1 MSSIAINGALIVTQN
16 ETREVFRGSV
26 LVVNDRIEYVGEK
39 SQGADEELDG
49 NGFIVMPGLIN
60 THAHVAMSH
69 LKGQLDDID
78 LAAFLERTYP
88 LDAERSEKGIY
99 NSAVLGIS
107 EMIDSGITC
116 FADMYY
122 SEDVIARACQDSGI
136 RANLAWNTLD
146 RELTTQ
152 HGDPVANASQFISS
166 FMGREL
172 ITPSIGIQG
181 IYAASDETIARAIE
195 VSRSHG
201 TLVHMHL
208 SETRKEVYDF
218 VKKNNQRIVEHL
230 SDKNLLPERLLAA
243 HGVWLTLREIRLLS
257 RAHSSISWNSL
268 SNAKLASG
276 GIPAV
281 PEMMSN
287 GITVSLGTDSSA
299 SNNSLDMFQ
308 LMKFSSLMT
317 KNARWDATVIPA
329 QVSLDMATVNGAR
342 AIGNTMIGSIE
353 TGKKADLVLLD
364 TNMPNLI
371 PTGTGNAIS
380 NIVYSA
386 NAGNVDSVI
395 IDGKFVKRHGKLA
408 NGIRLPRDNF
418 V

>member
-16 ETREVFRGSV
+16 ETREVIRGSV
-26 LVVNDRIEYVGEK
+26 LVVNDRIEYVGQTK
-39 SQGADEELDG
+39 QGADEEIDG
-49 NGFIVMPGLIN
+49 NGFIVLPGFIN

-69 LKGQLDDID
+69 MKGQLDDID
-78 LAAFLERTYP
+78 LETFLRRTYQ

-107 EMIDSGITC
+107 EMIDAGITC

-152 HGDPVANASQFISS
+152 RGDPVSNAGQFISS
-166 FMGREL
+166 FKGKEL

-195 VSRSHG
+195 VSESHG

-257 RAHSSISWNSL
+257 KAHSSVSWNSL

-276 GIPAV
+276 GMPAV

-317 KNARWDATVIPA
+317 KNARWDSTVIPA

-342 AIGNTMIGSIE
+342 AIGNAKIGSIE
-353 TGKKADLVLLD
+353 AGKKADLVLID
-364 TNMPNLI
+364 ATRPNLI
-371 PTGTGNAIS
+371 PTGIENAVS

-395 IDGKFVKRHGKLA
+395 IDGKFVKRHGKLT
-408 NGIRLPRDNF
+408 NVIRIPHNDF

>member
-16 ETREVFRGSV
+16 ETREVIRGSV
-26 LVVNDRIEYVGEK
+26 LVVNDRIEYVGQTK
-39 SQGADEELDG
+39 QGADEEIDG
-49 NGFIVMPGLIN
+49 NGFIVLPGFIN

-69 LKGQLDDID
+69 MKGQLDDID
-78 LAAFLERTYP
+78 LETFLRRTYQ

-107 EMIDSGITC
+107 EMIDAGITC

-152 HGDPVANASQFISS
+152 RGDPVSNAGQFISS
-166 FMGREL
+166 FKGKEL

-257 RAHSSISWNSL
+257 RAHSSVSWNSL

-276 GIPAV
+276 GMPAV

-317 KNARWDATVIPA
+317 KNARWDSTVIPA

-342 AIGNTMIGSIE
+342 AIGNAKIGSIE
-353 TGKKADLVLLD
+353 AGKKADLVLID
-364 TNMPNLI
+364 ATRPNLI
-371 PTGTGNAIS
+371 PTGIENAVS

-395 IDGKFVKRHGKLA
+395 IDGKFVKRHGKLT
-408 NGIRLPRDNF
+408 NVIRIPHNDF

>member
-16 ETREVFRGSV
+16 ETREVIRGSV
-26 LVVNDRIEYVGEK
+26 LVVNDRIEYVGQTK
-39 SQGADEELDG
+39 QGADEEIDG
-49 NGFIVMPGLIN
+49 DGFIVLPGFIN

-69 LKGQLDDID
+69 MKGQLDDID
-78 LAAFLERTYP
+78 LETFLRRTYQ

-107 EMIDSGITC
+107 EMIDAGITC

-152 HGDPVANASQFISS
+152 RGDPVSNAGQFISS
-166 FMGREL
+166 FKGKEL

-195 VSRSHG
+195 VSESHG

-230 SDKNLLPERLLAA
+230 SYMNLLPERLLAA

-257 RAHSSISWNSL
+257 KAHSSVSWNSL

-276 GIPAV
+276 GMPAV

-317 KNARWDATVIPA
+317 KNARWDSTVIPA

-342 AIGNTMIGSIE
+342 AIGNTKIGSIE
-353 TGKKADLVLLD
+353 AGKKADLVLID
-364 TNMPNLI
+364 ATRPNLI
-371 PTGTGNAIS
+371 PTGIENAVS

-395 IDGKFVKRHGKLA
+395 IDGKFVKRHGKLT
-408 NGIRLPRDNF
+408 NVIRIPHNDF

>member
-16 ETREVFRGSV
+16 ETREVIRGSV
-26 LVVNDRIEYVGEK
+26 LVVNDRIEYVGQTK
-39 SQGADEELDG
+39 QGADEEIDG
-49 NGFIVMPGLIN
+49 NGFIVLPGFIN

-69 LKGQLDDID
+69 MKGQLDDID
-78 LAAFLERTYP
+78 LETFLRRTYQ

-107 EMIDSGITC
+107 EMIDAGITC

-152 HGDPVANASQFISS
+152 RGDPVSNAGQFISS
-166 FMGREL
+166 FKGKEL

-195 VSRSHG
+195 VSESHG

-257 RAHSSISWNSL
+257 RAHSSVSWNSL

-276 GIPAV
+276 GMPAV

-317 KNARWDATVIPA
+317 KNARWDSTVIPA

-342 AIGNTMIGSIE
+342 AIGNTKIGSIE
-353 TGKKADLVLLD
+353 AGKKADLVLID
-364 TNMPNLI
+364 ATRPNLI
-371 PTGTGNAIS
+371 PTGIENAVS

-395 IDGKFVKRHGKLA
+395 IDGKFVKRHGKLT
-408 NGIRLPRDNF
+408 NVIRIPHDDF

>member
-16 ETREVFRGSV
+16 ETREVIRGSV
-26 LVVNDRIEYVGEK
+26 LVVNDRIEYVGQEK
-39 SQGADEELDG
+39 QGADEELDG
-49 NGFIVMPGLIN
+49 NGVIVMPGLIN

-78 LAAFLERTYP
+78 LEAFLERTYR

-99 NSAVLGIS
+99 NSALLGIL

-122 SEDVIARACQDSGI
+122 SEDVVARACQDSGI

-152 HGDPVANASQFISS
+152 SGDPVTNASQFISS
-166 FMGREL
+166 FKGKEL

-218 VKKNNQRIVEHL
+218 VKKSNQRIVEHL

-257 RAHSSISWNSL
+257 KARSSISWNSL

-276 GIPAV
+276 GMPAV

-299 SNNSLDMFQ
+299 SNNSLDVFQ
-308 LMKFSSLMT
+308 LMKFSSLMA
-317 KNARWDATVIPA
+317 KNARWDSTVIPA

-364 TNMPNLI
+364 TSMPNLT
-371 PTGTGNAIS
+371 PTGTDNAIS

-395 IDGKFVKRHGKLA
+395 IDGKFVKRHGILT
-408 NGIRLPRDNF
+408 NGIRIPQDNF
-418 V
+418 I

>member
-1 MSSIAINGALIVTQN
+1 VSSIAINGALIVTQN
-16 ETREVFRGSV
+16 ETREVIRGSV
-26 LVVNDRIEYVGEK
+26 LVVNDRIEYVGQTK
-39 SQGADEELDG
+39 QGADEEIDG
-49 NGFIVMPGLIN
+49 NGFIVLPGFIN

-69 LKGQLDDID
+69 MKGQLDDID
-78 LAAFLERTYP
+78 LETFLRRTYQ

-107 EMIDSGITC
+107 EMIDAGITC

-152 HGDPVANASQFISS
+152 RGDPVSNAGQFISS
-166 FMGREL
+166 FKGKEL

-257 RAHSSISWNSL
+257 RAHSSVSWNSL

-276 GIPAV
+276 GMPAV

-317 KNARWDATVIPA
+317 KNARWDSTVIPA

-342 AIGNTMIGSIE
+342 AIGNTKIGSIE
-353 TGKKADLVLLD
+353 AGKKADLVLID
-364 TNMPNLI
+364 ATRPNLI
-371 PTGTGNAIS
+371 PTGIENAVS

-395 IDGKFVKRHGKLA
+395 IDGKFVKRHGKLT
-408 NGIRLPRDNF
+408 NVIRIPHNDF

>member
-16 ETREVFRGSV
+16 ETREVIRGSV
-26 LVVNDRIEYVGEK
+26 LVVNDRIEYVGQTK
-39 SQGADEELDG
+39 QGADEEIDG
-49 NGFIVMPGLIN
+49 NGFIVLPGFIN

-69 LKGQLDDID
+69 MKGQLDDID
-78 LAAFLERTYP
+78 LETFLRRTYQ

-107 EMIDSGITC
+107 EMIDAGITC

-152 HGDPVANASQFISS
+152 RGDPVSNAGQFISS
-166 FMGREL
+166 FKGKEL

-195 VSRSHG
+195 VSESHG

-230 SDKNLLPERLLAA
+230 SYMNLLPERLLAA

-257 RAHSSISWNSL
+257 KAHSSVSWNSL

-276 GIPAV
+276 GMPAV

-299 SNNSLDMFQ
+299 SNNSLDMFDTAPPP
-308 LMKFSSLMT
+308 LPVSVPSMSDM
-317 KNARWDATVIPA
+317 NARD
-329 QVSLDMATVNGAR
+329 
-342 AIGNTMIGSIE
+342 
-353 TGKKADLVLLD
+353 
-364 TNMPNLI
+364 
-371 PTGTGNAIS
+371 IS
-380 NIVYSA
+380 NDNIF
-386 NAGNVDSVI
+386 GNV
-395 IDGKFVKRHGKLA
+395 R
-408 NGIRLPRDNF
+408 RTTRE
-418 V
+418 

>member
-16 ETREVFRGSV
+16 ETREVIRGSV
-26 LVVNDRIEYVGEK
+26 LVANDRIEYVGQTK
-39 SQGADEELDG
+39 QGADEEIDG
-49 NGFIVMPGLIN
+49 NGFIVLPGFIN

-69 LKGQLDDID
+69 MKGQLDDID
-78 LAAFLERTYP
+78 LETFLRRTYQ

-107 EMIDSGITC
+107 EMIDAGITC

-152 HGDPVANASQFISS
+152 RGDPVSNAGQFISS
-166 FMGREL
+166 FKGKEL

-257 RAHSSISWNSL
+257 KAHSSVSWNSL

-276 GIPAV
+276 GMPAV

-317 KNARWDATVIPA
+317 KNARWDSTVIPA

-342 AIGNTMIGSIE
+342 AIGNTKIGSIE
-353 TGKKADLVLLD
+353 AGKKADLVLID
-364 TNMPNLI
+364 ATRPNLI
-371 PTGTGNAIS
+371 PTGIENAVS

-395 IDGKFVKRHGKLA
+395 IDGKFVKRHGKLT
-408 NGIRLPRDNF
+408 NVIRIPHNDF

>member
-16 ETREVFRGSV
+16 ETREVIRGSV
-26 LVVNDRIEYVGEK
+26 LVVNDRIEYVGQTK
-39 SQGADEELDG
+39 QGADEEIDG
-49 NGFIVMPGLIN
+49 NGFIVLPGFIN

-69 LKGQLDDID
+69 MKGQLDDID
-78 LAAFLERTYP
+78 LETFLRRTYQ

-107 EMIDSGITC
+107 EMIDAGITC

-152 HGDPVANASQFISS
+152 RGDPVSNAGQFISS
-166 FMGREL
+166 FKGKEL

-257 RAHSSISWNSL
+257 RAHSSVSWNSL

-276 GIPAV
+276 GMPAV

-317 KNARWDATVIPA
+317 KNARWDSTVIPA

-342 AIGNTMIGSIE
+342 AIGNTKIGSIE
-353 TGKKADLVLLD
+353 AGKKADLVLID
-364 TNMPNLI
+364 ATRPNLI
-371 PTGTGNAIS
+371 PTGIENAVS

-395 IDGKFVKRHGKLA
+395 IDGKFVKRHGKLT
-408 NGIRLPRDNF
+408 NVIRIPHDDF

>member
-16 ETREVFRGSV
+16 EAREVIRGSV
-26 LVVNDRIEYVGEK
+26 LVVNDRIEYVGQEK
-39 SQGADEELDG
+39 QGADEELDG
-49 NGFIVMPGLIN
+49 NGVIVMPGLIN

-78 LAAFLERTYP
+78 LEAFLERTYR

-99 NSAVLGIS
+99 NSALLGIL

-122 SEDVIARACQDSGI
+122 SEDVVARACQDSGI

-152 HGDPVANASQFISS
+152 NGDPVTNASQFISS
-166 FMGREL
+166 FKGKEL

-218 VKKNNQRIVEHL
+218 VKKSNQRIVEHL

-257 RAHSSISWNSL
+257 KARSSISWNSL

-276 GIPAV
+276 GMPAV

-299 SNNSLDMFQ
+299 SNNSLDVFQ
-308 LMKFSSLMT
+308 LMKFSSLMA
-317 KNARWDATVIPA
+317 KNARWDSTIIPA

-364 TNMPNLI
+364 TSMPNLT
-371 PTGTGNAIS
+371 PTGADNAIS

-395 IDGKFVKRHGKLA
+395 IDGKFVKRHGILT
-408 NGIRLPRDNF
+408 NGIRIPQDNF
-418 V
+418 I

>member
-16 ETREVFRGSV
+16 ETREVIRGSV
-26 LVVNDRIEYVGEK
+26 LVVNDRIEYVGQTK
-39 SQGADEELDG
+39 QGADEEIDG
-49 NGFIVMPGLIN
+49 NGFIVLPGFIN

-69 LKGQLDDID
+69 MKGQLDDID
-78 LAAFLERTYP
+78 LETFLRRTYQ

-107 EMIDSGITC
+107 EMIDAGITC

-152 HGDPVANASQFISS
+152 RGDPVSNAGQFISS
-166 FMGREL
+166 FKGKEL

-195 VSRSHG
+195 VSESHG

-230 SDKNLLPERLLAA
+230 SYMNLLPERLLAA

-257 RAHSSISWNSL
+257 KAHSSVSWNSL

-276 GIPAV
+276 GMPAV

-317 KNARWDATVIPA
+317 KNARWDSTVIPA

-342 AIGNTMIGSIE
+342 AIGNAKIGSIE
-353 TGKKADLVLLD
+353 AGKKADLVLID
-364 TNMPNLI
+364 ATRPNLI
-371 PTGTGNAIS
+371 PTGIENAVS

-395 IDGKFVKRHGKLA
+395 IDGKFVKRHGKLT
-408 NGIRLPRDNF
+408 NVIRIPHNDF

>member
-16 ETREVFRGSV
+16 ETREVIRGSV
-26 LVVNDRIEYVGEK
+26 LVANDRIEYVGQTK
-39 SQGADEELDG
+39 QGADEEIDG
-49 NGFIVMPGLIN
+49 NGFIVLPGFIN

-69 LKGQLDDID
+69 MKGQLDDID
-78 LAAFLERTYP
+78 LETFLRRTYQ

-107 EMIDSGITC
+107 EMIDAGITC

-152 HGDPVANASQFISS
+152 RGDPVSNAGQFISS
-166 FMGREL
+166 FKGKEL

-195 VSRSHG
+195 VSESHG

-230 SDKNLLPERLLAA
+230 SYMNLLPERLLAA

-257 RAHSSISWNSL
+257 KAHSSVSWNSL

-276 GIPAV
+276 GMPAV

-317 KNARWDATVIPA
+317 KNARWDSTVIPA

-342 AIGNTMIGSIE
+342 AIGNTKIGSIE
-353 TGKKADLVLLD
+353 AGKKADLVLID
-364 TNMPNLI
+364 ATRPNLI
-371 PTGTGNAIS
+371 PTGIENAVS

-395 IDGKFVKRHGKLA
+395 IDGKFVKRHGKLT
-408 NGIRLPRDNF
+408 NVIRIPHNDF